1 VTAAPVAERPRVLV
15 VDDERALREL
25 LEMGLAHFGFAVRTV
40 PDGPTALRLV
50 EDWVPQAIVLDIM
63 LPQIDGIALLPMLRR
78 LTEAPILML
87 SAKGDVDDRIAGLV
101 RGADDYI
108 NKPFDLA
115 ELAAR
120 LRTALRRPNLD
131 QPRALTFADLSVDL
145 RTRRVTRAGNEIEL
159 SPHEFDLLVTLL
171 RRPRQVFPKE
181 QLLDLVWGPDADLT
195 LGTVDRF
202 ISYLRAKVD
211 AGYEKRL
218 IATIRGIGYSLRD
231 G

>member
-1 VTAAPVAERPRVLV
+1 
-15 VDDERALREL
+15 
-25 LEMGLAHFGFAVRTV
+25 MGLGHYGFTVRTA
-40 PDGPTALRLV
+40 PDGPAALSLV
-50 EDWVPQAIVLDIM
+50 EEWEPQAIILDIM
-63 LPQIDGIALLPMLRR
+63 LPQIDGITLLPMLRR
-78 LTEAPILML
+78 LTEAPVLML
-87 SAKGDVDDRIAGLV
+87 SAKGDVEDRITGLS

-131 QPRALTFADLSVDL
+131 QPQTLSFADLTVDL
-145 RTRRVTRAGNEIEL
+145 RTRRVSRGGTEIEL
-159 SPHEFDLLVTLL
+159 SPHEYDLLVTLL

-181 QLLDLVWGPDADLT
+181 QLLDLVWGVDAELT

-211 AGYEKRL
+211 AGHDRHL